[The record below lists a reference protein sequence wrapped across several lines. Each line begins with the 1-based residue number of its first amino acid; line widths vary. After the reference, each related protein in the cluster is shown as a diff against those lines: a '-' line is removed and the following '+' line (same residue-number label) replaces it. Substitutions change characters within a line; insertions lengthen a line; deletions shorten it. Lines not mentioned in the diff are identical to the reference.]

1 MFVSVLT
8 ILPIDKVH
16 ADLAMGH
23 KLRAFIFKCVNEDS
37 STERCNYDTQVR
49 VLCQR
54 KLYKIETLSLVRMAP
69 LGAVQLYVL
78 RHIMT
83 APEVSVEEGKC
94 FALFYGWFL

>member
-1 MFVSVLT
+1 MQ
-8 ILPIDKVH
+8 
-16 ADLAMGH
+16 
-23 KLRAFIFKCVNEDS
+23 LRHSI
-37 STERCNYDTQVR
+37 R